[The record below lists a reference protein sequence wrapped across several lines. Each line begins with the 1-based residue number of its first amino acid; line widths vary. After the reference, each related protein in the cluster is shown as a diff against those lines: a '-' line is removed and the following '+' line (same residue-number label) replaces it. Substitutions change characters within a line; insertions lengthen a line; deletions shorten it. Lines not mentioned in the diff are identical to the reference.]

1 MGGTEPGLYA
11 LLKYGYR
18 RIRRGIIM
26 LTMEQKLQLENFNLE
41 TQLLEERLQREM
53 IELSQFNLETE
64 LIIKGVL

>member
-1 MGGTEPGLYA
+1 
-11 LLKYGYR
+11 
-18 RIRRGIIM
+18 M
-26 LTMEQKLQLENFNLE
+26 LTMEQRLQLENFNLE